1 MMFRAKSISRFSAF
15 ALAAVFALTLAG
27 CGGGGGGVGGD
38 DGAADPVDPPMTGP
52 TEAEIAQMIM
62 DAKDDANEAAKLANA
77 ALETAKETLSNAA
90 GDRDAAPIH
99 FALATAELGRA
110 KTAYENAQEAA
121 DKAQDADTL
130 NDATKY
136 KDMAVEAREDAEAA
150 RDEVI
155 KYGGATSLASA
166 QEAADMYKD
175 LAARALAN
183 GFTRIIDPRD
193 GSVIENGHGA
203 ALRIALIREEAEEA
217 RNAADRAKAARLD
230 YAQAEEEAKKAE
242 AVLKRAEAALPII
255 RKAAADAAAAARK
268 AKNATMAED
277 ARDARDEA
285 KEHYETLVT
294 YLLNLNGMGIGL
306 NTGVAAPVT
315 PMPPPRTPVA
325 AHVLG
330 LLKAANAVDV
340 EAAIDADDNPD
351 TEDID
356 ESTDEGAR
364 AVRVMAV
371 AAAIGAAAGTPA
383 DADNDST
390 TTGGSGGATATASWE
405 PDTQADPP
413 VEFAAGAFEIIV
425 TPSTGVALTFRTT
438 AVEADPGNNISAM
451 PQTATRID
459 GVSGFMHG
467 YSISDGSNHA
477 IVFTDI
483 EQTVAAKDAVTIDLT
498 ISNKPVSKS
507 EVVLADGA
515 TDLTGAAYDHDG
527 DEDTNPVP
535 AEFVCG
541 STTPTDCQ
549 FEIEDGELTRLV
561 KYVVN
566 VTEDDFELTAATGP
580 VPDSDYLAFGVW
592 LNDGDSPGVAAFADG
607 GEPIA
612 SFADYVTLTGTATYN
627 GKATGVYTA
636 GSSVD
641 YFEGDASLTANF
653 GAPGTADDENAADD
667 EVGTIQGS
675 ITSIYAGGVATGDTI
690 SLREADITDAGDF
703 SGNARMGAGVIRDDD
718 TVAYPYNGTWSGR
731 FYGPATDDAA
741 TEDVVEGPAN
751 TAPAAVAGTFGVT
764 GTVGEGDDA
773 VTRSYVG
780 AFGARR

>member
-1 MMFRAKSISRFSAF
+1 MMFRAKSISRLSAF

-27 CGGGGGGVGGD
+27 CGGGGGGGVGGD
-38 DGAADPVDPPMTGP
+38 DGGAADPVDPPMTGP
-52 TEAEIAQMIM
+52 TEAEIARMIM

-130 NDATKY
+130 DDATKY

-193 GSVIENGHGA
+193 GSVMENGHGA
-203 ALRIALIREEAEEA
+203 ALRIALIREETEEA
-217 RNAADRAKAARLD
+217 RNAADRAKAARMD

-242 AVLKRAEAALPII
+242 AVLERAEAALPII

-268 AKNATMAED
+268 AKNATTAED

-306 NTGVAAPVT
+306 HTGVAAPVT

-340 EAAIDADDNPD
+340 EAAIDDDPA

-356 ESTDEGAR
+356 ESMDEGAR

-390 TTGGSGGATATASWE
+390 TTGGSGATVTASWE

-425 TPSTGVALTFRTT
+425 TPSAGGALTFRTT
-438 AVEADPGNNISAM
+438 AVEADPGNSIPAM

-459 GVSGFMHG
+459 GVSGFMHR

-498 ISNKPVSKS
+498 ISNKPVSNS

-515 TDLTGAAYDHDG
+515 TDLEGAAYDHDG

-535 AEFVCG
+535 AAFVCG

-566 VTEDDFELTAATGP
+566 VSENNFVLTAATDS

-592 LNDGDSPGVAAFADG
+592 LTDGDPPGVAAFAG
-607 GEPIA
+607 GGAPTDSSTYDA
-612 SFADYVTLTGTATYN
+612 ALTGSATYT
-627 GKATGVYTA
+627 GKAAGLYTA
-636 GSSVD
+636 GGSVD
-641 YFEGDASLTANF
+641 YFEGDASLTASF
-653 GAPGTADDENAADD
+653 GMKPETGDDTAN
-667 EVGTIQGS
+667 GTITGS
-675 ITSIYAGGVATGDTI
+675 IKGIHAGGVATGDTI

-718 TVAYPYNGTWSGR
+718 TVAYPYNGAWSGN